1 MAEAELG
8 RIIDLIMKNPDLIAQ
23 IKELGAKNTTEEET
37 ESTTEDVS
45 ATEKSENDDEVIK
58 SQPEEGAAITAPSVK
73 QTEIPQ
79 SKARRNELLRA
90 LKPYVSGERGKA
102 IESMMTIAD
111 ILDMMR
117 TK

>member
-1 MAEAELG
+1 MAEADLG
-8 RIIDLIMKNPDLIAQ
+8 KIIDLIMKNPDLIAQ
-23 IKELGAKNTTEEET
+23 IKELSAKNEASEDAEVTTDQET
-37 ESTTEDVS
+37 AS
-45 ATEKSENDDEVIK
+45 EKSDTEVTA
-58 SQPEEGAAITAPSVK
+58 SNSPPVDSVATTAPTAKHS
-73 QTEIPQ
+73 EIPPT
-79 SKARRNELLRA
+79 KARRNELLRA

>member
-1 MAEAELG
+1 MAEADLG
-8 RIIDLIMKNPDLIAQ
+8 KMIDLIMKNPDLIAQ
-23 IKELGAKNTTEEET
+23 IKELSAKNTSEESDSPTEEA
-37 ESTTEDVS
+37 S
-45 ATEKSENDDEVIK
+45 AAEKSEKDDEVIK
-58 SQPEEGAAITAPSVK
+58 SQSDESTVIAAPSTK
-73 QTEIPQ
+73 HTEISQ